1 MIHDPVLLNDWHV
14 VGFSSQ
20 FVEGQLYPFRLLGE
34 DIVLWRQNGRVLAW
48 QDLCI
53 HRGAKLSLGRIAAHS
68 GAPVVICPYHGW
80 NYNADGQCVLMP
92 AHPDQLPPAK
102 ARVQTYQVCER
113 YGFVWVCPGEPA
125 SDPPPFTEWDDA
137 SFRKVA
143 CGPYA
148 VPVGG
153 PRLVENFLD
162 VAHFPFVHEGYLG
175 VQTHTEIADYG
186 VTTDSQGITAE
197 NIRVYQPDPD
207 GTGVGKDVVY
217 TYKVHR
223 PLTAYFTK
231 VSEGPKFA
239 IFFTITPVEQL
250 RSIGWM
256 WVCMNYGHD
265 LPEHE
270 ISGFQDKIFAQDVPV
285 VASQRPELLPL
296 DLQAELHLRSDKTAI
311 AYRKWL
317 GELGLTFGTA

>member
-1 MIHDPVLLNDWHV
+1 MIQDTVLRSDWHV

-34 DIVLWRQNGRVLAW
+34 DLVLWRQGEQMLAW

-53 HRGAKLSLGRIAAHS
+53 HRGAKLSLGRIDTRREVPA
-68 GAPVVICPYHGW
+68 VVCPYHGW
-80 NYNADGQCVLMP
+80 HYDAGGQCVLMP
-92 AHPDQLPPAK
+92 AHPDQTPPVK
-102 ARVQTYQVCER
+102 ARVLPFLVREQ
-113 YGFVWVCPGEPA
+113 YGMVWVCLGEPA
-125 SDPPPFTEWDDA
+125 NDPPPFSEWADPG
-137 SFRKVA
+137 FRKVA
-143 CGPYA
+143 CGPYP

-175 VQTHTEIADYG
+175 VQTHAEIADYD
-186 VTTDSQGITAE
+186 VTTDVRGITAE

-207 GTGVGKDVVY
+207 GTGIGKEVTY
-217 TYKVHR
+217 TYRVHR

-231 VSEGPKFA
+231 ASEGPQFS
-239 IFFTITPVEQL
+239 IFFTITPVEAL

-256 WVCMNYGHD
+256 WVCMNYSHD
-265 LPEHE
+265 LDEQAVR
-270 ISGFQDKIFAQDVPV
+270 SFQDMIFAQDVPI